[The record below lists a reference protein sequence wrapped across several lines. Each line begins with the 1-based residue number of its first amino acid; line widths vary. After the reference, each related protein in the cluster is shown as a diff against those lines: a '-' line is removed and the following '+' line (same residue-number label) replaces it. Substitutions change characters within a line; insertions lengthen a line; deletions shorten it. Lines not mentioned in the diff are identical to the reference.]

1 MRSASK
7 QWRLIPHDPVAI
19 ERLARTAQLS
29 PIVSQV
35 LINRG
40 ITEADQALSFLQ
52 SPLTGMHP
60 PERLPGAAAAAERI
74 WHAVQAKER
83 ICIYGDYDADGI
95 TGTAILLQVLTVL
108 GAVVDYYLPNR
119 LEEGYG
125 LNVDALRELSAAGT
139 RVVVTVDCGIASL
152 EEALE
157 AQRLGLT
164 LIVTD
169 HHEFKDTLPCA
180 AVCVH
185 PRLVDSQY
193 PFAGLS
199 GAGVAFK
206 LAWLIGTLA
215 SGGPKVADNLRE
227 VLLNAVCLAAIG
239 LVADVMPLRDENRV
253 LVKHGLSRLKQ
264 KPPVG
269 LKALLETAGLGD
281 AEHIHAEDIA
291 FKIAPRLNAAGRL
304 GCARMVVELLTTP
317 SDQRAKDLATYL
329 DGQNQQRQFTERK
342 ILAEAREMAGE
353 FADAPALVLASA
365 DWHAGVVG
373 IVAGRLADQFG
384 KPTLLM
390 SIGTDEA
397 TGSGRSIPGFEL
409 HKALAECDD
418 VLQAH
423 GGHSAAAGFRLAPT
437 RIKELRERF
446 VAVAEKHY
454 PKGPPAPTLTL
465 DAEVPLAALT
475 HKIVESLDAL
485 EPFGADNVRPR
496 FLAAGLQIVDQP
508 RKMGAG
514 ERHLNFRV
522 SHGNTR
528 MRAVGWGMADR
539 MEELMSHDGKCC
551 LALVPKINRWNGYS
565 NVEIEV
571 VDFQAGPTPKLS

>member
-1 MRSASK
+1 MQSVVK
-7 QWRLIPHDPVAI
+7 QWHLLPHDPAGI
-19 ERLARTAQLS
+19 DRLARAAQLS

-35 LINRG
+35 LLNRG
-40 ITEADQALSFLQ
+40 ITEANDALLFLQ
-52 SPLTGMHP
+52 SPLTGMHA
-60 PERLPGAAAAAERI
+60 PEQLPGASEAAERI
-74 WHAVQAKER
+74 WQAVQAKKR

-95 TGTAILLQVLTVL
+95 TGTSILLQVLTAV

-125 LNVDALRELSAAGT
+125 LNVEALRELAAAGT
-139 RVVVTVDCGIASL
+139 EIVITVDCGIASL
-152 EEALE
+152 QEAIE
-157 AQRLGLT
+157 ARRLGLQ

-169 HHEFKDTLPCA
+169 HHEFKSELPDA
-180 AVCVH
+180 AVLVH
-185 PRLVDSQY
+185 PRLPGSPY

-215 SGGPKVADNLRE
+215 SGGPKVETHLRE
-227 VLLNAVCLAAIG
+227 ILLNAVCLAAIG

-253 LVKHGLSRLKQ
+253 LVKHGLSRLSQ
-264 KPPVG
+264 KPSPG
-269 LKALLETAGLGD
+269 LKALLTLSGLGE
-281 AEHIHAEDIA
+281 AAQIRAEDIA

-317 SDQRAKDLATYL
+317 SEQRAKDLATYIE
-329 DGQNQQRQFTERK
+329 GQNQQRQFTERK
-342 ILAEAREMAGE
+342 ILAEARELAAG

-384 KPTLLM
+384 KPTLLIA
-390 SIGTDEA
+390 IGTEEA

-418 VLQAH
+418 VLRAH
-423 GGHSAAAGFRLAPT
+423 GGHAAAAGFRLAPS

-446 VAVAEKHY
+446 VAVASRHF
-454 PKGPPAPTLTL
+454 PDGPPVPSLKL
-465 DAEVPLAALT
+465 DAEVPLSALT
-475 HKIVESLDAL
+475 HNVVKSLDAL
-485 EPFGADNVRPR
+485 EPYGADNPRPR
-496 FLAAGLQIVDQP
+496 FLAAGLQVVDQP
-508 RKMGAG
+508 KKMGAG
-514 ERHLNFRV
+514 ERHLNLRV
-522 SHGNTR
+522 SQGGTR
-528 MRAVGWGMADR
+528 IRAVGWGMAER
-539 MEELMSHDGKCC
+539 AEELMSEAGKCC
-551 LALVPKINRWNGYS
+551 LAFVPKINTWNGYS

-571 VDFQAGPTPKLS
+571 VDFQAGATARLG

>member
-1 MRSASK
+1 MQRVAK
-7 QWRLIPHDPVAI
+7 QWRLLPHDPAAI
-19 ERLARTAQLS
+19 DRLARAARV
-29 PIVSQV
+29 PAIVSQV
-35 LINRG
+35 LLNRG
-40 ITEADQALSFLQ
+40 ITDANQAQVFLQ

-60 PERLPGAAAAAERI
+60 PEKLPGASEAADRI
-74 WHAVQAKER
+74 WQAVQAKKR

-95 TGTAILLQVLTVL
+95 TGTSILLQVLTRL

-125 LNVDALRELSAAGT
+125 LNVQALGELAAAGT
-139 RVVVTVDCGIASL
+139 DVVVTVDCGIASL
-152 EEALE
+152 EEAVE
-157 AQRLGLT
+157 ARRLGMT

-169 HHEFKDTLPCA
+169 HHELKSELPDA
-180 AVCVH
+180 AVLVH
-185 PRLVDSQY
+185 PRLPDSRY

-206 LAWLIGTLA
+206 LAWLIGTRA
-215 SGGPKVADNLRE
+215 SGGPKVDTQLRDI
-227 VLLNAVCLAAIG
+227 LLDSVSLAAIG
-239 LVADVMPLRDENRV
+239 LVADVMPLQDENRV
-253 LVKHGLSRLKQ
+253 LVKHGLSRLVQ
-264 KPPVG
+264 QPSPG
-269 LKALLETAGLGD
+269 LKALMDAAGLTD
-281 AEHIHAEDIA
+281 VSKVRAEDIA

-317 SDQRAKDLATYL
+317 NAQRAKDLATFIE
-329 DGQNQQRQFTERK
+329 GQNQQRQFTERK
-342 ILAEAREMAGE
+342 MLAEAREFAAE

-373 IVAGRLADQFG
+373 IVAGRLAEQFG

-390 SIGTDEA
+390 AIGTEEA

-418 VLQAH
+418 VLRAH
-423 GGHSAAAGFRLAPT
+423 GGHAAAAGFRLAPT

-446 VAVAEKHY
+446 VAVAAKHY
-454 PKGPPAPTLTL
+454 PAGPPVPTLTL

-475 HKIVESLDAL
+475 HNVVKSLDAL
-485 EPFGADNVRPR
+485 EPYGADNPRPR

-508 RKMGAG
+508 KKMGAG
-514 ERHLNFRV
+514 ERHLNLRV
-522 SHGNTR
+522 TQGSTK
-528 MRAVGWGMADR
+528 MRAVGWGMAER
-539 MEELMSHDGKCC
+539 AEELMSEAGKCC
-551 LALVPKINRWNGYS
+551 IAFVPKINEWNGYS

-571 VDFQAGPTPKLS
+571 VDFQAGPSAKLA